1 MTTCH
6 SNPAKVIGTL
16 MSIEMGLRI
25 VEFLD
30 PFSFLA
36 ASTKTGEIIKFSTS
50 IQDMNSD
57 YTLFLHDNESD
68 YLVILINGKRGDNAI
83 LIDSKNVKDNLGSS
97 VTFEFI
103 ADKITKKWRY
113 EFT

>member
-1 MTTCH
+1 
-6 SNPAKVIGTL
+6 
-16 MSIEMGLRI
+16 
-25 VEFLD
+25 
-30 PFSFLA
+30 
-36 ASTKTGEIIKFSTS
+36 
-50 IQDMNSD
+50 
-57 YTLFLHDNESD
+57 
-68 YLVILINGKRGDNAI
+68 VILINGKRGDNAI